1 MSAEELEVLPPEDQ
15 AGVDEWLESKG
26 RTLETTE
33 VEDHAEIEEAA
44 PVDESPETEIAVENN
59 EDETTEEP
67 VAEEQPR
74 ISRAFSKVAQKERR
88 LQKERAE
95 LQKLKEE
102 LKPFQEA
109 KAAADSG
116 DMMTAVNKVGWN
128 YQDATKQVLSHGK
141 PVTKNAQTSQL
152 DQRLA
157 KLESME
163 KQKKVDDYVA
173 KLKNI
178 VETDDK
184 YELLRAQWDNAWPTI
199 LEMQK
204 ITATTSGTIKPEH
217 DILREVEDFYEE
229 QTRSLASSA
238 KMRKLLGQTDAGQ
251 SQETPS
257 ESQRTRQRTLRNK
270 VSASTPSK
278 PRAPQTKRERL
289 DEALAVF
296 ESSARG

>member
-1 MSAEELEVLPPEDQ
+1 MSEELETLPPEDQ
-15 AGVDEWLESKG
+15 AGVDAWLESKG
-26 RTLETTE
+26 RGAETTE
-33 VEDHAEIEEAA
+33 AEDSAEIEEA
-44 PVDESPETEIAVENN
+44 PEVDDPAEVEAETETAEV
-59 EDETTEEP
+59 ETTEDAEP
-67 VAEEQPR
+67 EQPR

-88 LQKERAE
+88 LQKERQE

-128 YQDATKQVLSHGK
+128 YQDATKQVLSDGK
-141 PVTKNAQTSQL
+141 PVATNKQSPEVE
-152 DQRLA
+152 QRLA

-163 KQKKVDDYVA
+163 KQKQVDDYVA

-238 KMRKLLGQTDAGQ
+238 KMKKLLGHTDDGP
-251 SQETPS
+251 SQDTPS
-257 ESQRTRQRTLRNK
+257 ESQRTRKRTLRNK

-278 PRAPQTKRERL
+278 SRAPLTKRERL
-289 DEALAVF
+289 EEALAVF
-296 ESSARG
+296 DTSVRS

>member
-1 MSAEELEVLPPEDQ
+1 MTEDLETLPPEDQ
-15 AGVDEWLESKG
+15 AGVNEWLESKG
-26 RTLETTE
+26 RSIETDE
-33 VEDHAEIEEAA
+33 VENTAPMDEA
-44 PVDESPETEIAVENN
+44 PETEITAENN
-59 EDETTEEP
+59 EDETVEEP

-102 LKPFQEA
+102 LKPYQEA

-128 YQDATKQVLSHGK
+128 YQDATKQVLSDGK
-141 PVTKNAQTSQL
+141 PAASNKQQTDL

-157 KLESME
+157 KLEGME
-163 KQKKVDDYVA
+163 KQKQVDDYVA

-178 VETDDK
+178 VETDER
-184 YELLRAQWDNAWPTI
+184 YELTRAQWDNAWPTI

-204 ITATTSGTIKPEH
+204 IVATESGTVKPEH
-217 DILREVEDFYEE
+217 EILTDIEDFYEQ
-229 QTRSLASSA
+229 QTKVLASSA
-238 KMRKLLGQTDAGQ
+238 KMKKLLGQTDDGP
-251 SQETPS
+251 SQDTPS
-257 ESQRTRQRTLRNK
+257 ESQRTRPRTLRNK
-270 VSASTPSK
+270 VSASSPSK

-289 DEALAVF
+289 EEALSIY
-296 ESSARG
+296 ESSGGS

>member
-26 RTLETTE
+26 RTLEATE
-33 VEDHAEIEEAA
+33 VEDDAEIEEAA

-59 EDETTEEP
+59 EDETIEEP

-74 ISRAFSKVAQKERR
+74 ISRAFSKVAHKERK

-204 ITATTSGTIKPEH
+204 ITATTSGTITPEH

>member
-26 RTLETTE
+26 RTLEATE
-33 VEDHAEIEEAA
+33 VEDDAEIEEAA

-59 EDETTEEP
+59 EDETIEEP

-74 ISRAFSKVAQKERR
+74 ISRAFSKVAHKERK

-116 DMMTAVNKVGWN
+116 EMMTAVNKVGWN

>member
-33 VEDHAEIEEAA
+33 VEDDAEIEEAA

-59 EDETTEEP
+59 EDETIEEP

-141 PVTKNAQTSQL
+141 PVTKNSQTSQL

-163 KQKKVDDYVA
+163 KQKQVDDYVA

-184 YELLRAQWDNAWPTI
+184 YELTRAQWDNAWPTI

-204 ITATTSGTIKPEH
+204 IVATESGTVKPEH
-217 DILREVEDFYEE
+217 EILRDVEDFYEE

-238 KMRKLLGQTDAGQ
+238 KMRKLLGQTDDGPTKD
-251 SQETPS
+251 TPS
-257 ESQRTRQRTLRNK
+257 ESQRTRPRTLRNK

>member
-26 RTLETTE
+26 RTLEATE
-33 VEDHAEIEEAA
+33 VEDDAEIEEAA

-59 EDETTEEP
+59 EDETIEEP

-74 ISRAFSKVAQKERR
+74 ISRAFSKVAHKERR
-88 LQKERAE
+88 LQKERAD

>member
-26 RTLETTE
+26 RTLEATE
-33 VEDHAEIEEAA
+33 VEDDAEIEEAA

-59 EDETTEEP
+59 EDETVEEP

-74 ISRAFSKVAQKERR
+74 ISRAFSKVAHKERK

>member
-33 VEDHAEIEEAA
+33 VEDDAEIEEAA

-59 EDETTEEP
+59 EDETIEEP

>member
-26 RTLETTE
+26 RTLEATE
-33 VEDHAEIEEAA
+33 VEDDAEIEEAA

-59 EDETTEEP
+59 EDETIEEP

-74 ISRAFSKVAQKERR
+74 ISRAFSKVAHKERR

-238 KMRKLLGQTDAGQ
+238 KMRKLLGQTDDGPTK
-251 SQETPS
+251 ETPS

>member
-15 AGVDEWLESKG
+15 AGVDAWLESKG
-26 RTLETTE
+26 RTLEATE
-33 VEDHAEIEEAA
+33 IEENAEIEEAA

-59 EDETTEEP
+59 EDETVEEP

-74 ISRAFSKVAQKERR
+74 ISRAFSKVAHKERR

-141 PVTKNAQTSQL
+141 PVTKNSQTSQL

-229 QTRSLASSA
+229 QTRALASSA

>member
-26 RTLETTE
+26 RTLEATE
-33 VEDHAEIEEAA
+33 VEDDAEIEEAA

-59 EDETTEEP
+59 EDETIEEP

-74 ISRAFSKVAQKERR
+74 ISRAFSKVAHKERK

-95 LQKLKEE
+95 LQKLKEA

-128 YQDATKQVLSHGK
+128 YQDATKPVLSHGK

>member
-15 AGVDEWLESKG
+15 AGVDAWLESKG

-33 VEDHAEIEEAA
+33 VEGDAEIEEAA

-59 EDETTEEP
+59 EDETVEEP

-74 ISRAFSKVAQKERR
+74 ISRAFSKVAHKERR

-251 SQETPS
+251 SQDTPS

-289 DEALAVF
+289 EEALATF
-296 ESSARG
+296 EASARG

>member
-1 MSAEELEVLPPEDQ
+1 MTEDLETLPPEDQ
-15 AGVDEWLESKG
+15 AGVNEWLESKG
-26 RTLETTE
+26 RSIETDE
-33 VEDHAEIEEAA
+33 VENTA
-44 PVDESPETEIAVENN
+44 PVDEAPETEITAENN
-59 EDETTEEP
+59 EDETVEEP

-102 LKPFQEA
+102 LKPYQEA

-128 YQDATKQVLSHGK
+128 YQDATKQVLSDGK
-141 PVTKNAQTSQL
+141 PAAQNKQQTDL

-157 KLESME
+157 KLEGME
-163 KQKKVDDYVA
+163 KQKQVDDYVA

-178 VETDDK
+178 VETDER
-184 YELLRAQWDNAWPTI
+184 YELTRNQWDNAWPTI

-204 ITATTSGTIKPEH
+204 IVATESGTVKPEH
-217 DILREVEDFYEE
+217 EILTDIEDFYEQ
-229 QTRSLASSA
+229 QTKVLASSA
-238 KMRKLLGQTDAGQ
+238 KMKKLLGQTDDGP
-251 SQETPS
+251 SQDTPS
-257 ESQRTRQRTLRNK
+257 ESQRTRPRTLRNK
-270 VSASTPSK
+270 VSASSPSK

-289 DEALAVF
+289 EEALAIY
-296 ESSARG
+296 ESSGGS

>member
-1 MSAEELEVLPPEDQ
+1 MSEELETLPPEDQ
-15 AGVDEWLESKG
+15 AGVDAWLESKG
-26 RTLETTE
+26 RGAETTE
-33 VEDHAEIEEAA
+33 VEDSAEIEEA
-44 PVDESPETEIAVENN
+44 PEVDDPAEVEAGTETAEV
-59 EDETTEEP
+59 ETTEDAEP
-67 VAEEQPR
+67 EQPR

-88 LQKERAE
+88 LQKERQE

-128 YQDATKQVLSHGK
+128 YQDATKQVLSDGK
-141 PVTKNAQTSQL
+141 PVANQKQSSDL

-157 KLESME
+157 KLEGME
-163 KQKKVDDYVA
+163 KQKQVDDYVA
-173 KLKNI
+173 KSKNI

-238 KMRKLLGQTDAGQ
+238 KMRKLLGHTDDGP
-251 SQETPS
+251 SQDTPS
-257 ESQRTRQRTLRNK
+257 ESQRTRKRTLRNK

-278 PRAPQTKRERL
+278 SRAPLTKRERL
-289 DEALAVF
+289 EEALAVF
-296 ESSARG
+296 DTSVRS

>member
-1 MSAEELEVLPPEDQ
+1 MSAEELEVLPPDDQ

-26 RTLETTE
+26 RTLEATE
-33 VEDHAEIEEAA
+33 VEDDAEIEEAA

-59 EDETTEEP
+59 EDETIEEP

-74 ISRAFSKVAQKERR
+74 ISRAFSKVAHKERK

-95 LQKLKEE
+95 LQKLKQE
-102 LKPFQEA
+102 LKPYQEA

>member
-1 MSAEELEVLPPEDQ
+1 MSAEQLEVLPPEDQ

-26 RTLETTE
+26 RTLEATE
-33 VEDHAEIEEAA
+33 VEDDAEIEEAA

-59 EDETTEEP
+59 EDETIEEP

-74 ISRAFSKVAQKERR
+74 ISRAFSKVAHKERK

-238 KMRKLLGQTDAGQ
+238 KMRKLLGQTDDGPTQ
-251 SQETPS
+251 DTPS
-257 ESQRTRQRTLRNK
+257 ESQRTRPRTLRNK

>member
-26 RTLETTE
+26 RTLEATE
-33 VEDHAEIEEAA
+33 VEDDAEIEEAA

-59 EDETTEEP
+59 EDETIEEP

-74 ISRAFSKVAQKERR
+74 ISRAFSKVAHKERK

-278 PRAPQTKRERL
+278 PRAPKTKRERL
-289 DEALAVF
+289 EEALATF
-296 ESSARG
+296 EASARG

>member
-33 VEDHAEIEEAA
+33 VEDDAEIEEAA

-59 EDETTEEP
+59 EDETIEEP

-141 PVTKNAQTSQL
+141 PVTKNSQTSQL

-163 KQKKVDDYVA
+163 KQKQVDDYVA

-184 YELLRAQWDNAWPTI
+184 YELTRAQWDNAWPTI

-204 ITATTSGTIKPEH
+204 IVATESGTVKPEH
-217 DILREVEDFYEE
+217 EILRDVEDFYEE

-238 KMRKLLGQTDAGQ
+238 KMRKLLGQTDDGPTQ
-251 SQETPS
+251 DTPS
-257 ESQRTRQRTLRNK
+257 ESQRTRPRTLRNK

>member
-59 EDETTEEP
+59 EDETIEEP

-141 PVTKNAQTSQL
+141 PVTKNSQTSQL

-163 KQKKVDDYVA
+163 KQKQVDDYVA

-184 YELLRAQWDNAWPTI
+184 YELTRAQWDNAWPTI

-204 ITATTSGTIKPEH
+204 IVATESGTVKPEH
-217 DILREVEDFYEE
+217 EILQDVEDFYEE

-238 KMRKLLGQTDAGQ
+238 KMRKLLGQTDDGPTQ
-251 SQETPS
+251 DTPS
-257 ESQRTRQRTLRNK
+257 ESQRTRPRTLRNK

>member
-26 RTLETTE
+26 RTLEATE
-33 VEDHAEIEEAA
+33 VEDDAEIEEAA

-59 EDETTEEP
+59 EDETIEEP

-74 ISRAFSKVAQKERR
+74 ISRAFSKVAHKERK
-88 LQKERAE
+88 LQKERQE

-102 LKPFQEA
+102 LKPYQEA
-109 KAAADSG
+109 KEAADSG

>member
-1 MSAEELEVLPPEDQ
+1 M
-15 AGVDEWLESKG
+15 
-26 RTLETTE
+26 
-33 VEDHAEIEEAA
+33 
-44 PVDESPETEIAVENN
+44 DESPETEIAVENN
-59 EDETTEEP
+59 EDETIEEP

-74 ISRAFSKVAQKERR
+74 ISRAFSKVAHKERK

-173 KLKNI
+173 KLK
-178 VETDDK
+178 
-184 YELLRAQWDNAWPTI
+184 
-199 LEMQK
+199 
-204 ITATTSGTIKPEH
+204 TS
-217 DILREVEDFYEE
+217 
-229 QTRSLASSA
+229 
-238 KMRKLLGQTDAGQ
+238 
-251 SQETPS
+251 
-257 ESQRTRQRTLRNK
+257 
-270 VSASTPSK
+270 
-278 PRAPQTKRERL
+278 
-289 DEALAVF
+289 
-296 ESSARG
+296 

>member
-1 MSAEELEVLPPEDQ
+1 MSEELETLPPEDQ
-15 AGVDEWLESKG
+15 AGVDAWLESKG
-26 RTLETTE
+26 RGAETTE
-33 VEDHAEIEEAA
+33 AEDSAEIEEA
-44 PVDESPETEIAVENN
+44 PEVDDPAEVEAETETAEVEP
-59 EDETTEEP
+59 TEE
-67 VAEEQPR
+67 AEPEQPR

-88 LQKERAE
+88 LQKERQE

-128 YQDATKQVLSHGK
+128 YQDATKQVLSGGK
-141 PVTKNAQTSQL
+141 PVANQKQSPEVE
-152 DQRLA
+152 QRLA

-163 KQKKVDDYVA
+163 KQKQVDDYVA

-238 KMRKLLGQTDAGQ
+238 KMKKLLGHTDDGP
-251 SQETPS
+251 SQDTPS
-257 ESQRTRQRTLRNK
+257 ESQRTRKRTLRNK

-278 PRAPQTKRERL
+278 RQAPLTKRERL
-289 DEALAVF
+289 EEALAVF
-296 ESSARG
+296 DTSVRS

>member
-1 MSAEELEVLPPEDQ
+1 MTEDLETLPPEDQ
-15 AGVDEWLESKG
+15 AGVNEWLESKG
-26 RTLETTE
+26 RSIETDE
-33 VEDHAEIEEAA
+33 VENTAPMDEA
-44 PVDESPETEIAVENN
+44 PETEITAENN
-59 EDETTEEP
+59 EDETVEEP

-102 LKPFQEA
+102 LKPYQEA

-128 YQDATKQVLSHGK
+128 YQDATKQVLSDGK
-141 PVTKNAQTSQL
+141 PAASNKQQTDL

-157 KLESME
+157 KLEGME
-163 KQKKVDDYVA
+163 KQKQVDDYVA

-178 VETDDK
+178 VETDER
-184 YELLRAQWDNAWPTI
+184 YELTRNQWDNAWPTI

-204 ITATTSGTIKPEH
+204 IVATESGTVKPEH
-217 DILREVEDFYEE
+217 EILTDIEDFYEQ
-229 QTRSLASSA
+229 QTKVLASSA
-238 KMRKLLGQTDAGQ
+238 KMKKLLGQTDDGP
-251 SQETPS
+251 SQDTPS
-257 ESQRTRQRTLRNK
+257 ESQRTRPRTLRNK
-270 VSASTPSK
+270 VSASSPSK

-289 DEALAVF
+289 EEALAIY
-296 ESSARG
+296 ESSGGS

>member
-26 RTLETTE
+26 RTLEATE
-33 VEDHAEIEEAA
+33 VEDDAEIEEAA

-59 EDETTEEP
+59 EDETIEEP

-74 ISRAFSKVAQKERR
+74 ISRAFSKVAHKERK

-238 KMRKLLGQTDAGQ
+238 KMRKLLGQTDDGPTQ
-251 SQETPS
+251 DTPS

-289 DEALAVF
+289 EEALATF
-296 ESSARG
+296 EASARG

>member
-26 RTLETTE
+26 RTLEATE
-33 VEDHAEIEEAA
+33 VEDDAEIEEAA

-59 EDETTEEP
+59 EDETIEEP

-74 ISRAFSKVAQKERR
+74 ISRAFSKVAHKERK

-296 ESSARG
+296 ETSARG

>member
-1 MSAEELEVLPPEDQ
+1 MSEELETLPPEDQ
-15 AGVDEWLESKG
+15 AGVDAWLESKG
-26 RTLETTE
+26 RGAETTE
-33 VEDHAEIEEAA
+33 AEDSAEIEEA
-44 PVDESPETEIAVENN
+44 PEVDDPAEVEAETETAEV
-59 EDETTEEP
+59 ETTEDAEP
-67 VAEEQPR
+67 EQPR

-88 LQKERAE
+88 LQKERQE

-128 YQDATKQVLSHGK
+128 YQDATKQVLSDGK
-141 PVTKNAQTSQL
+141 PVATNKQSPAVE
-152 DQRLA
+152 QRLA

-163 KQKKVDDYVA
+163 KQKQVNDYVA

-238 KMRKLLGQTDAGQ
+238 KMKKLLGHTDDGP
-251 SQETPS
+251 SQDTPS
-257 ESQRTRQRTLRNK
+257 ESQRTRKRTLRNK

-278 PRAPQTKRERL
+278 SRAPLTKRERL
-289 DEALAVF
+289 EEALAVF
-296 ESSARG
+296 DTSVRS

>member
-1 MSAEELEVLPPEDQ
+1 MSEELETLPPEDQ
-15 AGVDEWLESKG
+15 AGVDAWLESKG
-26 RTLETTE
+26 RGAETTE
-33 VEDHAEIEEAA
+33 AEDSAEIEEA
-44 PVDESPETEIAVENN
+44 PEVDDPAEVEAGTETAEV
-59 EDETTEEP
+59 ETTEDAEP
-67 VAEEQPR
+67 EQPR

-88 LQKERAE
+88 LQKERQE

-128 YQDATKQVLSHGK
+128 YQDATKQVLSDGK
-141 PVTKNAQTSQL
+141 PVATNKQSPEVE
-152 DQRLA
+152 QRLA

-163 KQKKVDDYVA
+163 KQKQVDDYVA

-178 VETDDK
+178 VETDNK

-238 KMRKLLGQTDAGQ
+238 KMKKLLGHTDDGP
-251 SQETPS
+251 SQDTPS
-257 ESQRTRQRTLRNK
+257 ESQRTRKRTLRNK

-278 PRAPQTKRERL
+278 SRAPLTKRERL
-289 DEALAVF
+289 EEALAVF
-296 ESSARG
+296 DTSVRS

>member
-1 MSAEELEVLPPEDQ
+1 MSEELETLPPEDQ
-15 AGVDEWLESKG
+15 AGVDAWLESKG
-26 RTLETTE
+26 RGAETTE
-33 VEDHAEIEEAA
+33 AEDSAEIEEA
-44 PVDESPETEIAVENN
+44 PEVDDPAEVEAETETAEV
-59 EDETTEEP
+59 ETTEDAEP
-67 VAEEQPR
+67 EQPR

-88 LQKERAE
+88 LQKERQE

-128 YQDATKQVLSHGK
+128 YQDATKQVLSDGK
-141 PVTKNAQTSQL
+141 PVATNKQSPEVE
-152 DQRLA
+152 QRLA

-163 KQKKVDDYVA
+163 KQKQVNDYVA

-238 KMRKLLGQTDAGQ
+238 KMKKLLGHTDDGP
-251 SQETPS
+251 SQDTPS
-257 ESQRTRQRTLRNK
+257 ESQRTRKRTLRNK

-278 PRAPQTKRERL
+278 SRAPLTKRERL
-289 DEALAVF
+289 EEALAVF
-296 ESSARG
+296 DTSVRS

>member
-26 RTLETTE
+26 RTLEATE
-33 VEDHAEIEEAA
+33 VEDDAEIEEAA

-59 EDETTEEP
+59 EDETIEEP

-95 LQKLKEE
+95 LQKLKQE
-102 LKPFQEA
+102 LKPYQEA

-257 ESQRTRQRTLRNK
+257 ESQTTRQRTLRNK

>member
-1 MSAEELEVLPPEDQ
+1 MSEELETLPPEDQ
-15 AGVDEWLESKG
+15 AGVDAWLESKG
-26 RTLETTE
+26 RGAETTE
-33 VEDHAEIEEAA
+33 AEDSAEIEEA
-44 PVDESPETEIAVENN
+44 PEVDDPAEVEAETETAEV
-59 EDETTEEP
+59 ETTEDAEP
-67 VAEEQPR
+67 EQPR

-88 LQKERAE
+88 LQKERQE

-128 YQDATKQVLSHGK
+128 YQDATKQVLSDGK
-141 PVTKNAQTSQL
+141 PVATNKQSPEVE
-152 DQRLA
+152 QRLA

-163 KQKKVDDYVA
+163 KQKQVNDYVA

-238 KMRKLLGQTDAGQ
+238 KMRKLLGHTDDGP
-251 SQETPS
+251 SQDTPS
-257 ESQRTRQRTLRNK
+257 ESQRTRKRTLRNK

-278 PRAPQTKRERL
+278 SRAPLTKRERL
-289 DEALAVF
+289 EEALAVF
-296 ESSARG
+296 DTSVRS

>member
-26 RTLETTE
+26 RTLEATE
-33 VEDHAEIEEAA
+33 VEDDAEIEEAA

-59 EDETTEEP
+59 EDETIEEP

-74 ISRAFSKVAQKERR
+74 ISRAFSKVAHKERK

>member
-59 EDETTEEP
+59 EDETIEEP

>member
-1 MSAEELEVLPPEDQ
+1 MSEELETLPPEDQ
-15 AGVDEWLESKG
+15 AGVDAWLESKG
-26 RTLETTE
+26 RGAETTE
-33 VEDHAEIEEAA
+33 AEDSAEIEEA
-44 PVDESPETEIAVENN
+44 PEVDDPAEVEAGTETAEV
-59 EDETTEEP
+59 ETTEDAEP
-67 VAEEQPR
+67 EQPR

-88 LQKERAE
+88 LQKERQE

-128 YQDATKQVLSHGK
+128 YQDATKQVLSDGK
-141 PVTKNAQTSQL
+141 PVATNKQSPEVE
-152 DQRLA
+152 QRLA
-157 KLESME
+157 KLEGME
-163 KQKKVDDYVA
+163 KQKQVDDYVA

-238 KMRKLLGQTDAGQ
+238 KMKKLLGHTDDGP
-251 SQETPS
+251 SQDTPS
-257 ESQRTRQRTLRNK
+257 ESQRTRKRTLRNK

-278 PRAPQTKRERL
+278 SRAPLTKRERL
-289 DEALAVF
+289 EEALAVF
-296 ESSARG
+296 DTSVRS

>member
-26 RTLETTE
+26 RTLEATE
-33 VEDHAEIEEAA
+33 VEDDAEIEEAA

-59 EDETTEEP
+59 EDETIEEP

-74 ISRAFSKVAQKERR
+74 ISRAFSKVAHKERK

-238 KMRKLLGQTDAGQ
+238 KMRKLLGQPDDGPTQD
-251 SQETPS
+251 TPS
-257 ESQRTRQRTLRNK
+257 ESQRTRPRTLRNK
-270 VSASTPSK
+270 VSASSPSK

-289 DEALAVF
+289 EEALAIY
-296 ESSARG
+296 ESSGGS

>member
-26 RTLETTE
+26 RTLEATE
-33 VEDHAEIEEAA
+33 VEDDAEIEEAA

-59 EDETTEEP
+59 EDETIEEP

>member
-15 AGVDEWLESKG
+15 AGVDAWLESKG
-26 RTLETTE
+26 RGAETTE
-33 VEDHAEIEEAA
+33 ADDSGEIEEA
-44 PVDESPETEIAVENN
+44 PKVDDPAEVEAETETAEVG
-59 EDETTEEP
+59 TTEEP
-67 VAEEQPR
+67 EPEQPR

-88 LQKERAE
+88 LQKERQE

-116 DMMTAVNKVGWN
+116 DMMTAGDKIGWN
-128 YQDATKQVLSHGK
+128 YQDATKQVLSHGT
-141 PVTKNAQTSQL
+141 PVNKNKQTPEVE
-152 DQRLA
+152 QRLA
-157 KLESME
+157 KLEGME
-163 KQKKVDDYVA
+163 KQKQVDDYVA

-238 KMRKLLGQTDAGQ
+238 KMKKLLGHTDDGP
-251 SQETPS
+251 SQDTPS
-257 ESQRTRQRTLRNK
+257 ESQRTRKRTLRNK

-278 PRAPQTKRERL
+278 SRAPLTKRERL
-289 DEALAVF
+289 EEALAVF
-296 ESSARG
+296 DTSVRS

>member
-1 MSAEELEVLPPEDQ
+1 MSEELETLPPEDQ
-15 AGVDEWLESKG
+15 AGVDAWLESKG
-26 RTLETTE
+26 RGDETTE
-33 VEDHAEIEEAA
+33 AEDSAEIEEASE
-44 PVDESPETEIAVENN
+44 VDDPAEVEAEAETAEV
-59 EDETTEEP
+59 ETTEE
-67 VAEEQPR
+67 AEPEQPR

-88 LQKERAE
+88 LQKERQE

-109 KAAADSG
+109 KEAADSG

-128 YQDATKQVLSHGK
+128 YQDATKQVLSDGK
-141 PVTKNAQTSQL
+141 PVATQKQSSDL

-157 KLESME
+157 KLEGME
-163 KQKKVDDYVA
+163 KQKQVDDYVA

-238 KMRKLLGQTDAGQ
+238 KMRKLLGHTDDGP
-251 SQETPS
+251 SQDTPS
-257 ESQRTRQRTLRNK
+257 ESQRTRKRTLRNK

-278 PRAPQTKRERL
+278 SRAPLTKRERL
-289 DEALAVF
+289 EEALAVF
-296 ESSARG
+296 DTSVRS

>member
-15 AGVDEWLESKG
+15 AGVDAWLESKG

-33 VEDHAEIEEAA
+33 VEGDAEIEEAA

-59 EDETTEEP
+59 EDDTVEQP

-128 YQDATKQVLSHGK
+128 YQEATKQVLADGK
-141 PVTKNAQTSQL
+141 PAIQNKQQTDL
-152 DQRLA
+152 DKRLA
-157 KLESME
+157 KLEGME
-163 KQKKVDDYVA
+163 KQKQVDDYVA
-173 KLKNI
+173 KLK
-178 VETDDK
+178 
-184 YELLRAQWDNAWPTI
+184 
-199 LEMQK
+199 
-204 ITATTSGTIKPEH
+204 TS
-217 DILREVEDFYEE
+217 
-229 QTRSLASSA
+229 
-238 KMRKLLGQTDAGQ
+238 
-251 SQETPS
+251 
-257 ESQRTRQRTLRNK
+257 
-270 VSASTPSK
+270 
-278 PRAPQTKRERL
+278 
-289 DEALAVF
+289 
-296 ESSARG
+296 